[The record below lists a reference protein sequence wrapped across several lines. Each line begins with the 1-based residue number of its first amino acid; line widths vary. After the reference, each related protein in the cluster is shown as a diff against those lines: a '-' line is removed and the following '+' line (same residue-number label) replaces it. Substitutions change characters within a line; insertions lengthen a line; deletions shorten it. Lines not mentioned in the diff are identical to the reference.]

1 MFSSDKLSVVL
12 HTGCVRRVR
21 ALIVVALCDVGLWD
35 DSSSN
40 LSVIIII
47 IIIVIIIIIIM
58 IETLFKE
65 G

>member
-1 MFSSDKLSVVL
+1 ML
-12 HTGCVRRVR
+12 HTGCVRHVR

-35 DSSSN
+35 DSSII

-47 IIIVIIIIIIM
+47 IIVIIIIIM

>member
-1 MFSSDKLSVVL
+1 ML
-12 HTGCVRRVR
+12 HTGCVRHVR

-47 IIIVIIIIIIM
+47 IIIVIIIIMM